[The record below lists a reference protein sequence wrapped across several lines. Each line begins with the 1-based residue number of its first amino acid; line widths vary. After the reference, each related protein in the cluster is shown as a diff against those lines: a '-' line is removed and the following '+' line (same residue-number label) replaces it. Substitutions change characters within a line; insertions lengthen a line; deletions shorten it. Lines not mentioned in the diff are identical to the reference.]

1 MLAAPVLLRMMFV
14 RELEVDV
21 SVLSPEGI
29 VQPVHHVGDLGPVDV
44 VALVREAPGEG
55 QEPETGELLEDVN
68 HLGQI
73 HLAAPDGE
81 RHRQPLQHLQA
92 GQFSDLLWSQ
102 PGVAQHGLRLN
113 LQQKYFRSGKI
124 FQHQKYFEL
133 YLNISRLIFLT
144 SSSNKCGM

>member
-1 MLAAPVLLRMMFV
+1 MLAAPVLLGMMFV

-81 RHRQPLQHLQA
+81 RHRQPLQHRQS
-92 GQFSDLLWSQ
+92 GEFSDLLWRQAS
-102 PGVAQHGLRLN
+102 VAQHGLRLDLLTKIFRIREN
-113 LQQKYFRSGKI
+113 ISDQGKYFSTR
-124 FQHQKYFEL
+124 
-133 YLNISRLIFLT
+133 NISSCIFLT
-144 SSSNKCGM
+144 SSSTKFGM